1 MKKTLSIIM
10 ALCMILSVCFFS
22 VSAAEAKV
30 GAVAANYVPEGT
42 AITDAAGFAAMTADG
57 KYYLANDIT
66 LSASYAEAF
75 KGTFDGNGKTVT
87 VAAPMFTAI
96 DGATIKNLTVAGAID
111 GAAANTAAVAVT
123 AANAVTFANVVS
135 KVVITNAKGAAS
147 LLAVADATAS
157 VTVTA
162 CVNEGSIS
170 GTGTVGGLIGLIN
183 NNVNTVTACENRG
196 ELLSTGGQCG
206 GIVSSMGVKDGV
218 APNDMVTITDCV
230 NYANITGDKAQ
241 SGGILAFL
249 CGGVEIKNCI
259 NYGKIVNTNNKAGGI
274 FGTSIQT
281 TKNVCAISIE
291 NCINYGEVCSSKV
304 VAGIA
309 ARLGRAVQVEGM
321 NYSINNCVNYGKI
334 TAYTDIAYTGVTLY
348 MGGITG
354 YAYGGSLTPANAVTN
369 CVNFGDIEADTS
381 HLDASSSLYVGGI
394 IAYVNAVN
402 YVCKNNINA
411 GNMSYTGT
419 LAPTGIGRIV
429 YNVKLDAAAAEAN
442 NYSVDALA
450 GVAFAD
456 NYTAVVTA
464 DQLASGE
471 VAALINEAAG
481 ETIYYQA
488 IGTDKAPVPFAAE
501 DGSNTV
507 LKNADG
513 TYSNPVVEVPEET
526 KPADPVPTGDS
537 ALIFAVV
544 ALISVFG
551 VATIAKRREN

>member
-22 VSAAEAKV
+22 VSAAEATA
-30 GAVAANYVPEGT
+30 GSVAADYKPADGAI
-42 AITDAAGFAAMTADG
+42 AITDAAGFAAMAADG
-57 KYYLANDIT
+57 NYYLANDIT
-66 LSASYAEAF
+66 LTASYAEAF

-87 VAAPMFTAI
+87 VSAPMFAAI

-111 GAAANTAAVAVT
+111 GAEADTAAVAVT

-135 KVVITNAKGAAS
+135 KVTITNAKGAAS

-206 GIVSSMGVKDGV
+206 GIVSSMGVKNGV

-291 NCINYGEVCSSKV
+291 NCINYGDVYASKV

-309 ARLGRAVQVEGM
+309 ARLGRAVQVVGM
-321 NYSINNCVNYGKI
+321 NYFVKNCINYGNLGVYSEI
-334 TAYTDIAYTGVTLY
+334 PYEGVTLY
-348 MGGITG
+348 MGGIVG
-354 YAYGGSLTPANAVTN
+354 YSYANSQTPANGVAN
-369 CVNFGDIEADTS
+369 CINMGNINADRS
-381 HLDASSSLYVGGI
+381 YLDAASKLYVGGI
-394 IAYVNAVN
+394 VSYANSTN
-402 YVCKNNINA
+402 YVCQNNINA
-411 GNMSYTGT
+411 GIITISGGDKTAVAN
-419 LAPTGIGRIV
+419 IV
-429 YNVKLDAAAAEAN
+429 HNVKLDAAEAEKN
-442 NYSVDALA
+442 NYSV
-450 GVAFAD
+450 
-456 NYTAVVTA
+456 NAVEGAVDTFTNIVTA
-464 DQLASGE
+464 DQIASGE
-471 VAALINEAAG
+471 VAYLINEAAG

-488 IGTDKAPVPFAAE
+488 IGTDKAPVLAAAE
-501 DGSNTV
+501 DGSNTI